1 VQFAAASPRAA
12 ALIPPLYYRELEDR
26 HLPVSA
32 HRSRSNPAETVW
44 HLSTSYHQML
54 GNAGSSQQARQVE
67 RDEVLLLQL
76 NSDYGVNFMFCDV
89 GEVEFWIDK
98 RDLAARRFDK
108 VSATTNG
115 G

>member
-1 VQFAAASPRAA
+1 
-12 ALIPPLYYRELEDR
+12 
-26 HLPVSA
+26 
-32 HRSRSNPAETVW
+32 
-44 HLSTSYHQML
+44 
-54 GNAGSSQQARQVE
+54 
-67 RDEVLLLQL
+67 VLLLQL

-108 VSATTNG
+108 VSATTCG